1 VNFQSVITTLHN
13 FWQEQG
19 CLIVQPYDIEKGAAT
34 LGHHTFLRSLGSE
47 PWSVAYVEPCRRPT
61 DGRYAKNTNRY
72 QQYYQYQVLIKPP
85 PNDIK
90 RIFLDSLIALGM
102 NLEEH
107 DIQFID
113 DNWES
118 PVFGAKGV
126 GWEVWLAEE
135 EIAQLTYLQE
145 CGGIACSVVPIEIT
159 YGLERLTMLIQGVD
173 TFDKI
178 FWTDKITYGDVHFYG
193 EIEQCIYNFEA
204 SNPEL
209 LFKLFDLYRGEVKQL
224 IQRKLVIPSLD
235 YILKMAHTFN
245 LLDAREKFSNTERL
259 AYIEEIR
266 NLAKC
271 VAQNYLLQRESMGF
285 LVEE

>member
-1 VNFQSVITTLHN
+1 MEGPTSVSS
-13 FWQEQG
+13 
-19 CLIVQPYDIEKGAAT
+19 LIHAAT
-34 LGHHTFLRSLGSE
+34 MVAAGVFLIARVYPIFDPL
-47 PWSVAYVEPCRRPT
+47 
-61 DGRYAKNTNRY
+61 
-72 QQYYQYQVLIKPP
+72 VLNVMVFIGAFTAFMAATIALTQ
-85 PNDIK
+85 NDIK